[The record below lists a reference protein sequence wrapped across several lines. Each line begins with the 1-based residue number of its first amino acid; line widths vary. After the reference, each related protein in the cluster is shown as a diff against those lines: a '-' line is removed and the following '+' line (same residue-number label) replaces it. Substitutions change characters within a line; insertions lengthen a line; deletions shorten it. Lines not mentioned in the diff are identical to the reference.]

1 MTAGVQKPLPSLAG
15 GATVVGQTSDLEV
28 GLMRSFVAAAA
39 AGAMLAVGSPA
50 AFAADYVADPP
61 VVASPA
67 TSPLLDPCPFQP
79 EVAGG
84 EENFKDTEV
93 EPLVAVNPLNPDN
106 VVGVFQED
114 RWAGGGAHGLLA
126 AVSFNGGASYAN
138 DWPEFSACSDKP
150 ETENFEHLPRATD
163 PWVSFDSAGRAYQ
176 VGLPITDGSLVGE
189 SAITTSYSDDGG
201 LTWTAPVDVT
211 RQNDPAG
218 VVFLDKQSITADP
231 YHAGRAWATWIQG
244 NLPGENI
251 SFAKLSHAFSFR
263 GTPMVSF
270 TTDGGD
276 TWSKPSAMT
285 NANIYAQGNQIVV
298 EPDGTLLDIQAIL
311 FKGSGIQPNQNATY
325 MAVMR
330 STDGGRHWSSPTK
343 IAPLGTVA
351 VSADG
356 QPLRVGDYLPD
367 FAVDPA
373 TGALYATWADGLG
386 GATNKIVLTRSTDG
400 GQHWSAPTV
409 VSHHDGA
416 QSFNH
421 AVTVGNDGE
430 LAVVYYDDARNSD
443 AVPGIPTDVYLRH
456 SADGGRTW
464 SAPQLL
470 TSFDFANAPIARGN
484 FVGDYQGLAP
494 IGDNDLL
501 AFLGVAGNT
510 PNSSNVLS
518 IRLNR

>member
-1 MTAGVQKPLPSLAG
+1 
-15 GATVVGQTSDLEV
+15 
-28 GLMRSFVAAAA
+28 MRSFVAAAA
-39 AGAMLAVGSPA
+39 CTA
-50 AFAADYVADPP
+50 AFFGLACSQALAADYAAGPT

-79 EVAGG
+79 ESG
-84 EENFKDTEV
+84 EEGAAENFKDTEV
-93 EPLVAVNPLNPDN
+93 EPLVAVNPTNPDN

-114 RWAGGGAHGLLA
+114 RWSDGGAHGLLA

-150 ETENFEHLPRATD
+150 ETPFFEHLPRATD
-163 PWVSFDSAGRAYQ
+163 PWVSFDAAGRAYQ
-176 VGLPITDGSLVGE
+176 VGLPIVDGSLTDE

-201 LTWTAPVDVT
+201 LTWTDPVDVT

-218 VVFLDKQSITADP
+218 AVFLDKQSITADP
-231 YHAGRAWATWIQG
+231 YHAGRAWTTWIQG

-251 SFAKLSHAFSFR
+251 SFAKLAHAFSYR
-263 GTPMVSF
+263 GTPMSSF
-270 TTDGGD
+270 TTDGGN
-276 TWSKPSAMT
+276 TWSQPRAMT
-285 NANIYAQGNQIVV
+285 NANVYAQGNQIVV
-298 EPDGTLLDIQAIL
+298 LPDGTLLDSQAIL
-311 FKGSGIQPNQNATY
+311 FKGSSVQPNQKGTY

-330 STDGGRHWSSPTK
+330 STDGGRHWSAPTK
-343 IAPLGTVA
+343 VAPLGTVGTT
-351 VSADG
+351 ADG

-367 FAVDPA
+367 IAVDPA
-373 TGALYATWADGLG
+373 SGDVYMTWADGLG
-386 GATNKIVLTRSTDG
+386 TATNKIVFTRSTDG
-400 GQHWSAPTV
+400 GRHWSAPAV
-409 VSHHDGA
+409 VSHHDDA

-430 LAVVYYDDARNSD
+430 VAVLYYDDARNND

-456 SADGGRTW
+456 SSDHGQTW
-464 SAPQLL
+464 SDPQLL
-470 TSFDFANAPIARGN
+470 SSFDFANAPIARGH

-501 AFLGVAGNT
+501 AFFGAAGDT

>member
-1 MTAGVQKPLPSLAG
+1 MRFFIAASASAALLALAG
-15 GATVVGQTSDLEV
+15 PGTAS
-28 GLMRSFVAAAA
+28 
-39 AGAMLAVGSPA
+39 
-50 AFAADYVADPP
+50 AADYVPGP
-61 VVASPA
+61 TVVASPA

-126 AVSFNGGASYAN
+126 AVSFNGGATYAN
-138 DWPEFSACSDKP
+138 DWPEFSACSDNP
-150 ETENFEHLPRATD
+150 ATDNFEHLPRATD
-163 PWVSFDSAGRAYQ
+163 PWVSFDAAGRAYQ
-176 VGLPITDGSLVGE
+176 VGLPITDGSLTGE

-211 RQNDPAG
+211 RQNDPNG
-218 VVFLDKQSITADP
+218 IVFLDKQSITADP
-231 YHAGRAWATWIQG
+231 YHADRAWTTWIQG

-251 SFAKLSHAFSFR
+251 SFAKFSHAFSFR
-263 GTPMVSF
+263 GTPMSSF
-270 TTDGGD
+270 TTDGGN
-276 TWSKPSAMT
+276 TWSPPSPMT
-285 NANIYAQGNQIVV
+285 NSNIFAQGNQIVV
-298 EPDGTLLDIQAIL
+298 LPDGTLLDSQAVL
-311 FKGSGIQPNQNATY
+311 FKGAGIQPNQNAAY

-330 STDGGRHWSSPTK
+330 SVDGGRHWSGPTK
-343 IAPLGTVA
+343 IAPLRTVA
-351 VSADG
+351 ETVDG

-367 FAVDPA
+367 IAVDPA
-373 TGALYATWADGLG
+373 SGDVYMTWADGLG
-386 GATNKIVLTRSTDG
+386 TNTNKIVLSRSTDG
-400 GQHWSAPTV
+400 GRHWSAPTV
-409 VSHHDGA
+409 VSHHDAA
-416 QSFNH
+416 QSFND

-430 LAVVYYDDARNSD
+430 LAVLYYDTARNND

-464 SAPQLL
+464 STPQLL
-470 TSFDFANAPIARGN
+470 TSFDFANAPIARGL

-501 AFLGVAGNT
+501 AFFGATGNT
-510 PNSSNVLS
+510 LNSSNVLS